1 MKTFRILPV
10 LATLLT
16 AVLLATS
23 AHAGGFL
30 TEFLFNAGAN
40 LVRGTV
46 GAASNA
52 VSNAF
57 KSKESTEQKAARQRG
72 EIEQTADQILDQY
85 PPERRAELRPRLIE
99 RLNMVYS
106 QHNAIEARQAAINE
120 ERYSAGG
127 IVTNAVVSGAGTTIG
142 NRVALSTAGVAASH
156 HVGSGASR
164 IAMDAASSGA
174 NTASR
179 INSSGFD
186 MAKMQNMALGANASA
201 QAIVTVQ
208 ELRDSPVGAERAE
221 VPMTIAPAVARDT
234 SAAPVADPAAVA
246 QRFSQ

>member
-1 MKTFRILPV
+1 MKTFKFLPV
-10 LATLLT
+10 LSAF
-16 AVLLATS
+16 LATAFLATP
-23 AHAGGFL
+23 AHAGGSL

-46 GAASNA
+46 GAATNA
-52 VSNAF
+52 VSSAF
-57 KSKESTEQKAARQRG
+57 KDRETTAQKAARQRG
-72 EIEQTADQILDQY
+72 EIEQTADQILEQY
-85 PPERRAELRPRLIE
+85 PPEKRAELRPRLIE

-106 QHNAIEARQAAINE
+106 QHNALEARQAATNE
-120 ERYSAGG
+120 ERYSVGG
-127 IVTNAVVSGAGTTIG
+127 IVTNAVVRGAGTTIG

-221 VPMTIAPAVARDT
+221 VPMTVAPAVARDT